1 MLLVLQVRKTEV
13 NEAGSAD
20 EKMLTQVEAQ
30 LLRSQIDSLDSK
42 KTSLENSLE
51 LQTDMNSQL
60 GDPLKQ
66 AIAGELDSLM
76 KGISSLRSE
85 AAALESELQA
95 ASNEARATQAD
106 MQNRT
111 QQAISLK
118 EQIKAVREELEAQ
131 KELRTRTM
139 DLPKEQVTSK
149 GMNPVI
155 INEDGL
161 YNVDAGGETGFRP
174 NDKQFKGGKLFYA
187 DIVWDGVP
195 YDMRPGTGYPADKEV
210 IRRALASHPPKEKYL
225 LICCRKNGFEK
236 FARYK
241 DILVELGYEYR
252 VVPGDGGISIS
263 YGAGKPQKAQ

>member
-30 LLRSQIDSLDSK
+30 LLRSQIDSLESK

-161 YNVDAGGETGFRP
+161 YNVDAGGETGLTTSSSKAGNCSTPTSF
-174 NDKQFKGGKLFYA
+174 
-187 DIVWDGVP
+187 
-195 YDMRPGTGYPADKEV
+195 GTAFPMT
-210 IRRALASHPPKEKYL
+210 
-225 LICCRKNGFEK
+225 
-236 FARYK
+236 
-241 DILVELGYEYR
+241 
-252 VVPGDGGISIS
+252 
-263 YGAGKPQKAQ
+263 